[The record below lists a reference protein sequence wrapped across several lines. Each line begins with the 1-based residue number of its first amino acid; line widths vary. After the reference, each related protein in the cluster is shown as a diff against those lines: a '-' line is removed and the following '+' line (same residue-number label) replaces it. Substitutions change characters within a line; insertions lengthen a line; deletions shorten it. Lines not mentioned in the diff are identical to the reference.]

1 MRLIALV
8 FVVLVAS
15 VSHAQPIKE
24 APAKQDAAAGHFRLG
39 VDFYRAGDYPAA
51 RVEFEAAYGLSQ
63 APDLLH
69 NLSLTAEQ
77 QGRYAEAI
85 DYEERWLAA
94 AREALSPEEVDQAR
108 GRLLRLRERQATPAT
123 RAEPPSTPS
132 KAPSPAKAGWRPP
145 AGAIGLLAA
154 GGAVLV
160 GGIACGAAAL
170 DTSAQ
175 LHSGQAFTLREIE
188 ALNGRGQALNGAAI
202 GLDTVGGVA
211 IVGGALWLVLDWK
224 RSRDRVGMGLKQPT
238 LGRALD
244 AETLGMIADGK

>member
-8 FVVLVAS
+8 LLLVVLVGSMSAA
-15 VSHAQPIKE
+15 HAQAIKE

-51 RVEFEAAYGLSQ
+51 RVEFEAAYELTQ

-69 NLSLTAEQ
+69 NLSLTAEK

-94 AREALSPEEVDQAR
+94 ARDALSAEEVDQAR
-108 GRLLRLRERQATPAT
+108 GRLLRLRERQAAPNT
-123 RAEPPSTPS
+123 RPEPPRTPS

-154 GGAVLV
+154 GGAALIS
-160 GGIACGAAAL
+160 GIACGATAL

-175 LHSGQAFTLREIE
+175 LHSGQAFTLREIDE
-188 ALNGRGQALNGAAI
+188 LNGRGQALNGAAI
-202 GLDTVGGVA
+202 GLDAVGGVA
-211 IVGGALWLVLDWK
+211 VAGGALWLVLDWK
-224 RSRDRVGMGLKQPT
+224 RSRDR
-238 LGRALD
+238 A
-244 AETLGMIADGK
+244 ADGVRAKAGGPAVAAGF